1 MMLAKIMDK
10 LREKSAVISTEE
22 GNKKNITEENIK
34 KINGKE
40 GDELKQENL
49 KLYPEVFTGIGR
61 LESPYQ
67 IQLEENATPVIHA
80 PWKIPVSLRSKVRKE
95 MD

>member
-1 MMLAKIMDK
+1 MMLVKIMDK

-22 GNKKNITEENIK
+22 GNKKNIIEENIK

-67 IQLEENATPVIHA
+67 IQFGRECNSSYPCTLEDSSITE
-80 PWKIPVSLRSKVRKE
+80 E
-95 MD
+95 